1 MSTKNKAIGTH
12 RTVILGDTYG
22 FEVVYHETTIFRRE
36 GNVIRLNTGGYFT
49 ATTKRRMNQALAQS
63 FPHLTVVQRGG
74 DWCLVDNK
82 SDAAIPFNGEGLTFT
97 VGPDDI
103 ETAAGVC

>member
-1 MSTKNKAIGTH
+1 MSKSNKTIGTH

-49 ATTKRRMNQALAQS
+49 ATTKRRINQALAQS
-63 FPHLTVVQRGG
+63 FKHLIVVQRGG
-74 DWCLVDNK
+74 DWYLVDNK
-82 SDAAIPFNGEGLTFT
+82 TGAAIPFDGEGLAFT

-103 ETAAGVC
+103 ETAAGMC